1 MHDQGPASL
10 DLSRPV
16 IKDRNLDD
24 LYKELVAMY
33 HLPEGTREDI
43 AQFLR
48 EMNDSTSERSK
59 RLECLTRSIDI
70 FKTLTDGLR
79 LCRRCTMRST
89 PSNYARYCYVT
100 CYASHLPAFL
110 EPDPDGTL
118 RLVFKEPPT
127 IADMLAHPD
136 LDPDFRND

>member
-1 MHDQGPASL
+1 MQSQGPVSPQ
-10 DLSRPV
+10 LSGPV

-33 HLPEGTREDI
+33 HLPEGTREEI

-48 EMNDSTSERSK
+48 EINDSTSERGQ

-70 FKTLTDGLR
+70 FKTLAVGLQ
-79 LCRRCTMRST
+79 LCRRCTKRGT
-89 PSNYARYCYVT
+89 ITNYTSYCYVT
-100 CYASHLPAFL
+100 CYASHLPPFL

-118 RLVFKEPPT
+118 RLIFEKPPT

-136 LDPDFRND
+136 LDPKIWHG